1 LTVDSTSPQSGQ
13 SSQEERPNEQLLQV
27 GAIVLGEYR
36 VLEQVGEGGFGRVYA
51 ATHLGSGR
59 KVALKLGRR
68 PEHDDR
74 IVREA
79 RLAAMLTSPHA
90 VRVLG
95 VEHLEG
101 GCPFIVMEFLQGV
114 SLREYLAC
122 HGKVEPNLAITWILE
137 LACALHEAHG
147 IGLIHR
153 DLKPSN
159 LFLADVAGGRSQL
172 KLLDFGLAR
181 PAERG
186 GEWSVTGNELVVG
199 SPAYMSPEQV
209 RAGEMTSRTDIW
221 SLGVVLHE
229 MLAGKRPFR
238 ASTSAGILAA
248 ISADPPEPLTEAC
261 PGLPPHL
268 VEVVEGCL
276 RKLPSDRLASADEVA
291 TRLREVLRSSAGAAS
306 ALGEES
312 CTRTVSAELLPAVRP
327 KVPARAR
334 AWAALALGLVSVL
347 GALGA
352 LGLSSTER
360 DVHSTTRISPPGEAG
375 EASAA
380 IVASGVAPAGSDP
393 ALAPLPPAFAE
404 GRSSPASSIVSS
416 FQASG
421 GAARATGAKRRPAA
435 DSESASAAE
444 LPARSGAAVDRPF
457 FAEPDF

>member
-268 VEVVEGCL
+268 VEVV
-276 RKLPSDRLASADEVA
+276 